1 MAYQRLNGRRRGEDG
16 EKTLLLG
23 AYPITPD
30 PSVRKV
36 SSGSSFG
43 VMSEEDAEKAMGPLG
58 LVSVIQLCDSQNPVI
73 DMFAQRVYYAQY
85 SQTQVVS
92 TAAGVLV
99 LAAAAVPVAVRLK
112 E

>member
-1 MAYQRLNGRRRGEDG
+1 
-16 EKTLLLG
+16 
-23 AYPITPD
+23 
-30 PSVRKV
+30 
-36 SSGSSFG
+36 
-43 VMSEEDAEKAMGPLG
+43 MSEEDAEKASLNAGPLG
-58 LVSVIQLCDSQNPVI
+58 PVSVIQLCDSQNSMI

-99 LAAAAVPVAVRLK
+99 LAAAAVAVAVRLK